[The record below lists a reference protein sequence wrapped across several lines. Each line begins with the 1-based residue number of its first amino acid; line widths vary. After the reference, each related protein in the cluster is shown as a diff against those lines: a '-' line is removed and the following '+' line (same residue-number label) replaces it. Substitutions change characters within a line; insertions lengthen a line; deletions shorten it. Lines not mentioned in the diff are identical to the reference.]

1 MTPGD
6 IGFVC
11 ACCAGFSPF
20 QAVRCVHCG
29 VVFVQRERGPT
40 GEAGSQE
47 EEEAM
52 EQARNYVCKEC
63 FSAVPSGHKFCG
75 ACGATVPPEMFEQ
88 RTDYFAPL
96 QAPGKARLT
105 LVRAD
110 QDMEGMTLYL
120 HGKEHVVGRSQ
131 GELLFPRDPWV
142 SPRHANFFYR
152 DGKLFVRDEQ
162 SINGVYLRLRESVR
176 IAPGDHFLCGEQL
189 FRLDAPPTDARAA
202 GQDGTHFYASP
213 HEPAA
218 FRVTQVLVGGS
229 DGMCVA
235 ARQGRVSIGR
245 EECDMNFPEDV
256 YLSARHAVL
265 RAEGGDFLLQDEG
278 SRNGTYIRIAG
289 ETQLGDGDYLFIGR
303 QLIRVEVSG

>member
-1 MTPGD
+1 MTPED

-11 ACCAGFSPF
+11 ERCAGFSPL
-20 QAVRCVHCG
+20 QAVHCVHCG
-29 VVFVQRERGPT
+29 VALLV
-40 GEAGSQE
+40 EASPARPCDE
-47 EEEAM
+47 EEEEPM

-63 FSAVPSGHKFCG
+63 FSPVPSGHKFCG
-75 ACGATVPPEMFEQ
+75 ACGATVPPEVMEQ

-162 SINGVYLRLRESVR
+162 SVNGVYLRLREGSVQ

-189 FRLDAPPTDARAA
+189 FRLDATPDAAQPTA
-202 GQDGTHFYASP
+202 QDGTHFYASP
-213 HEPAA
+213 HEPGA
-218 FRVTQVLVGGS
+218 FRITQVLAGGI
-229 DGMCVA
+229 DGMRVE
-235 ARQGRVSIGR
+235 ARNGRVEIGR
-245 EECDMNFPEDV
+245 EDCDMNFPEDI
-256 YLSARHAVL
+256 YLSARHAVVKAEAGGFHLEDL
-265 RAEGGDFLLQDEG
+265 R
-278 SRNGTYIRIAG
+278 SRNGTYLRITG
-289 ETQLGDGDYLFIGR
+289 EAPLGDGDYLFIGR
-303 QLIRVEVSG
+303 QLIRVEVTG